1 MGKQNQII
9 NSFNSGE
16 LSRRMDSRTD
26 VAKYF
31 TGCRIL
37 ENFLIRVEGGV
48 TKAPGTYFGN
58 YAKNDDKTTIL
69 RSFVFSA
76 DQAYMLEFGDC
87 YIRFYINGAR
97 IEVAGTPVEIVTP
110 YKHTEL
116 RDLRFQQSA
125 DILYITCKN
134 HAPRKLERTSHV
146 DWALTAISFVSS
158 EQETTE
164 SYIVITNAVASGTLI
179 KITTNT
185 KHGFI
190 DNEIITVA
198 NVEGTVEANGRWQIF
213 VTDSTSFI
221 LLNSV
226 YANAYVTGGTAIK
239 EIGYFVS
246 DTSNVDGEINIKV
259 RAHSFETGDMVRVAD
274 VGGTAE
280 ANGIWICDKVDEN
293 NVILQGSVFINSYV
307 SGGTIVKAGPFTVHD
322 ITNCADNGSGLIRV
336 TTKSD
341 HNFSTGNRVAIEDV
355 VGCTEANNTWIVTV
369 IDINNF
375 DLQDSTFT
383 NAWISGGQASNRW
396 PAAIS
401 FFEERLSF
409 AGTYEKP
416 LTIFLSKS
424 GDYYNMTVG
433 TDADSGL
440 IFTLLSRLIGK
451 VMWLVPQ
458 EYLMIGNTDSEWR
471 MGGKSTT
478 EPLTFDSINAKYQ
491 ESNGSAN
498 MQALL
503 ACGAVIFVQKGGR
516 RIRELAYSY
525 TNDKYQT
532 PDLTRLAY
540 HITESGIIDMS
551 VQVIPEPFVWCVKE
565 NGSACVMIYNRLEE
579 VIGWMNRTT
588 GKNSSGRFESVCVV
602 PSATGEDVVWFSTI
616 RTIDGQEKR
625 FIEYMKPIDFGT
637 DPADGFFVDCGLSF
651 DGGEKLNITAITVAN
666 PPVVTCSDGTILA
679 DGNHVRFVGVRG
691 MEEINDNVY
700 VVAGLATNDF
710 HLHDEDG
717 VNIDGSAFTAFES
730 NLTIIKCYESD
741 IENRR
746 IRVKVTSHG
755 LTTGD
760 EINIF
765 GVLGCTEANGIL
777 DVTVIDDDNIEL
789 DDSKY
794 TNSYLSGGYIGGYVE
809 QVAKYVSGI
818 DHLEGCEVAIC
829 GDGGAEPND
838 VVVGGAITLE
848 SYFNKIHIGLPIR
861 ARLQPMKPDIGG
873 SYGTSQGIDKRI
885 DNLIVRFENTL
896 DCKYGPDE
904 NNLIDIIFDEDGT
917 GKMFTG
923 DKDVSFDGDYDGDGL
938 TLFESEKPIP
948 CSINGLIIKL
958 KGYDG

>member
-9 NSFNSGE
+9 NSFNAGE

-26 VAKYF
+26 IAKYS

-48 TKAPGTYFGN
+48 TKAPGTYYGN
-58 YAKNDDKTTIL
+58 EAKHSDKTTIL

-76 DQAYMLEFGDC
+76 DQAYMLEFGDY
-87 YIRFYINGAR
+87 YIRFYVDGAR
-97 IEVAGTPVEIVTP
+97 IESGGVPVELVTP

-125 DILYITCKN
+125 DVLYITCKN
-134 HAPRKLERTSHV
+134 HAPRTLSRTSHV
-146 DWALTAISFVSS
+146 DWTLAAIEFTSS

-164 SYIVITNAVASGTLI
+164 TYIAITGAVAQGSLI
-179 KITTNT
+179 KITTST
-185 KHGFI
+185 QHGFT
-190 DNEIITVA
+190 DGEIVTIA
-198 NVEGTVEANGRWQIF
+198 GVEGTTEANGRWQIAI
-213 VTDSTSFI
+213 VDSTHFV
-221 LLNSV
+221 LLDSV
-226 YANAYVTGGTAIK
+226 FTTTYVTGGTAVK

-246 DTSNVDGEINIKV
+246 DTSNVGGEINILV
-259 RAHSFETGDMVRVAD
+259 RNHKFETGDMVRVAD
-274 VGGTAE
+274 VEGTVE
-280 ANGIWICDKVDEN
+280 ANGVWICDKVDN
-293 NVILQGSVFINSYV
+293 NNITLQGSVYSSAYT
-307 SGGTIVKAGPFTVHD
+307 SGGTIVGAGYFTAHD
-322 ITNCADNGSGLIRV
+322 ITNCADNGTGLIRI
-336 TTKSD
+336 TTRSD
-341 HNFSTGNRVAIEDV
+341 HNFTTGNRVAIEDV
-355 VGCTEANNTWIVTV
+355 TGTVEANGVWV
-369 IDINNF
+369 ITKIDANNF
-375 DLQDSTFT
+375 DLQDSTFA
-383 NAWISGGQASNRW
+383 NAWSSGGQASNRW
-396 PAAIS
+396 PATVS

-409 AGTYEKP
+409 AGSYEKP
-416 LTIFLSKS
+416 LTVWLSKS
-424 GDYYNMTVG
+424 GDYYNFTVG

-451 VMWLVPQ
+451 TMWLVPQ

-478 EPLTFDSINAKYQ
+478 EPITFDSINAKYQ

-498 MQALL
+498 IQAVL
-503 ACGAVIFVQKGGR
+503 ACGAVLFVQRGGR
-516 RIRELAYSY
+516 RVRELAYSY
-525 TNDKYQT
+525 ANDKYQT
-532 PDLTRLAY
+532 PDMTRLAY

-551 VQVIPEPFVWCVKE
+551 VQVIPEPLIWCVKE
-565 NGSACVMIYNRLEE
+565 NGSVCAMIYNRLEE

-588 GKNSSGRFESVCVV
+588 GKNSSGRFESVCVI
-602 PSATGEDVVWFSTI
+602 PSETGEDTVWFSTI

-625 FIEYMKPIDFGT
+625 YIEYMKPIDFGT
-637 DPADGFFVDCGLSF
+637 DPADGFFVDCGLTF
-651 DGGEKLNITAITVAN
+651 DGGAKLNITAITAAN

-700 VVAGLATNDF
+700 VVAGLAANDF
-710 HLHDEDG
+710 HLHDDDG

-746 IRVKVTSHG
+746 IAVRVTAHG

-765 GVLGCTEANGIL
+765 GVLGCTEANGIW
-777 DVTVIDDDNIEL
+777 DVTVIDANNIEL

-794 TNSYLSGGYIGGYVE
+794 EHAYLSGGYIGGYVE
-809 QVAKYVSGI
+809 KVAKYVTGI

-838 VVVGGAITLE
+838 TVVGGTLTLE
-848 SYFNKIHIGLPIR
+848 AYFNKIHVGLPIR

-873 SYGTSQGIDKRI
+873 SYGTSQGINKRI
-885 DNLIVRFENTL
+885 DNLVARFENTL

-917 GKMFTG
+917 GQMFTG
-923 DKDVSFDGDYDGDGL
+923 DKDVSFEGDYDGDGL

-948 CSINGLIIKL
+948 CSINGVIIKL

>member
-9 NSFNSGE
+9 NSFNAGE

-48 TKAPGTYFGN
+48 TKAPGTYYGN
-58 YAKNDDKTTIL
+58 EAKFNDKTTIM

-76 DQAYMLEFGDC
+76 DQAYGIEMGD
-87 YIRFYINGAR
+87 YYFRFYVDGAR
-97 IEVAGTPVEIVTP
+97 IESGGNPVELATP

-125 DILYITCKN
+125 DVLCITCKN

-146 DWALTAISFVSS
+146 DWTLTKIAFTSS
-158 EQETTE
+158 EQETTQN
-164 SYIVITNAVASGTLI
+164 YIAISGTASSGGLI
-179 KITTNT
+179 KITTAT
-185 KHGFI
+185 AHGFLPNSI
-190 DNEIITVA
+190 VTIAGVG
-198 NVEGTVEANGRWQIF
+198 GTVEANGQWSISI
-213 VTDSTSFI
+213 VNSTSFI
-221 LLNSV
+221 LLGSV
-226 YANAYVTGGTAIK
+226 YTNTWVAGGTAIQ
-239 EIGYFVS
+239 EIGYWIS
-246 DTSNVDGEINIKV
+246 DTSDVGGEVNINVVSHN
-259 RAHSFETGDMVRVAD
+259 FETGDMVTVAD
-274 VGGTAE
+274 IVGTVEALGT
-280 ANGIWICDKVDEN
+280 WIVTKIDDD
-293 NVILQGSVFINSYV
+293 NVTLQGSVYATAYT
-307 SGGTIVKAGPFTVHD
+307 SGGYIVGAGPFTAHD
-322 ITNCADNGSGLIRV
+322 ITACADNGVGLIRV
-336 TTKSD
+336 TTESE
-341 HNFSTGNRVAIEDV
+341 HNFTTGNRVAIEGI
-355 VGCTEANNTWIVTV
+355 VGTVEANDVWIITK
-369 IDINNF
+369 IDANNF
-375 DLQDSTFT
+375 DLQDSTFI
-383 NAWISGGQASNRW
+383 NAWVSGGQASNRW
-396 PAAIS
+396 PATIS
-401 FFEERLSF
+401 FFEERLAF

-416 LTIFLSKS
+416 LTVYLSKS
-424 GDYYNMTVG
+424 GDYYNITTG

-451 VMWLVPQ
+451 ILWLVPQ
-458 EYLMIGNTDSEWR
+458 DYLMIGTTDSEWR
-471 MGGKSTT
+471 MGGKSST
-478 EPLTFDSINAKYQ
+478 EPITYDSINAKYQ

-498 MQALL
+498 IQALL

-516 RIRELAYSY
+516 RVRELAYSFS
-525 TNDKYQT
+525 NDKYQT
-532 PDLTRLAY
+532 PDLTRLSY
-540 HITESGIIDMS
+540 HITESGIIDMAF
-551 VQVIPEPFVWCVKE
+551 QMIPEPFVWCVKE
-565 NGSACVMIYNRLEE
+565 NGDLCVMIYNRLEE
-579 VIGWMNRTT
+579 VIGWMRRTT
-588 GKNSSGRFESVCVV
+588 GRNSSGRFESVCIV
-602 PSATGEDVVWFSTI
+602 PSATGEDTVWFSTI

-625 FIEYMKPIDFGT
+625 YIEYMKPLDFGT
-637 DPADGFFVDCGLSF
+637 DPADGFFVDCGLTF
-651 DGGEKLNITAITVAN
+651 DGGAKLNLTAITAAN

-710 HLHDEDG
+710 HLHDDDG

-746 IRVKVTSHG
+746 IRVNVTAHG

-765 GVLGCTEANGIL
+765 GVLGCTEANGIW
-777 DVTVIDDDNIEL
+777 DVTVIDADNIEL
-789 DDSKY
+789 DESIY
-794 TNSYLSGGYIGGYVE
+794 EHAYLSGGYIGGYVE
-809 QVAKYVSGI
+809 KVAKYVTGI

-829 GDGGAEPND
+829 GDGSAEPND
-838 VVVGGAITLE
+838 TVVGGALTLE
-848 SYFNKIHIGLPIR
+848 AYFNKIHVGLPIR

-873 SYGTSQGIDKRI
+873 SYGTSQGINKRI
-885 DNLIVRFENTL
+885 DSLVARFENTL

-917 GKMFTG
+917 GRMFTG
-923 DKDVSFDGDYDGDGL
+923 DKDVSFEGDYDGDGL

-948 CSINGLIIKL
+948 CSINGVIIKL